1 MALLLTFAIDPSTF
15 AMSLYP
21 FYNVNHHKIEKL
33 CDFFTLYQK

>member
-21 FYNVNHHKIEKL
+21 FYNVIYSKSEFGDII
-33 CDFFTLYQK
+33 